1 MNVLIHIA
9 TGFGVAVAV
18 TDTKKVKTT
27 KDIVKISFVGLFIS
41 IVFHALLDYV
51 PHCYPIN
58 LKIDFIVGLL
68 VLILLAYFCAKN
80 FRPIMICCLIGSV
93 LPDIVDLLPS
103 ILNNQLGLKLP
114 IYENIF
120 PWHWKEYSGSI
131 YKSNCLVSNINIGL
145 ILLSV
150 IGVLIMRKTDLK
162 VLYKRSGSRQKN
174 ENDK

>member
-1 MNVLIHIA
+1 MNALIHIA
-9 TGFGVAVAV
+9 TGFGVATAV
-18 TDTKKVKTT
+18 TDTKKVKTK
-27 KDIVKISFVGLFIS
+27 KDIVKVSLVGMFVS
-41 IVFHALLDYV
+41 TVSHALLDYA
-51 PHCYPIN
+51 PHCYPISS
-58 LKIDFIVGLL
+58 KIDFIVGLL
-68 VLILLAYFCAKN
+68 VLILLTFLCAKE

-114 IYENIF
+114 IYDNIF

-131 YKSNCLVSNINIGL
+131 YNSHCLISNINIGL
-145 ILLSV
+145 VLLSV

-162 VLYKRSGSRQKN
+162 VLYKIKCSRQKN